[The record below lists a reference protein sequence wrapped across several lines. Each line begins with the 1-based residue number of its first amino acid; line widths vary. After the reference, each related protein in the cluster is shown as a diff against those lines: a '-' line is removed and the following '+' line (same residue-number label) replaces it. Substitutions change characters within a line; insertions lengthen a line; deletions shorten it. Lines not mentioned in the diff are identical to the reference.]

1 MHTNIFMDLE
11 LNNYKL
17 MCFIDLKLGILWDS
31 KTPFELWLIMEKNGV
46 TNFLKTIFRKIL
58 WNEPQHE
65 D

>member
-1 MHTNIFMDLE
+1 MHTNIFMGLE

-46 TNFLKTIFRKIL
+46 ANFLKTIFRKIL